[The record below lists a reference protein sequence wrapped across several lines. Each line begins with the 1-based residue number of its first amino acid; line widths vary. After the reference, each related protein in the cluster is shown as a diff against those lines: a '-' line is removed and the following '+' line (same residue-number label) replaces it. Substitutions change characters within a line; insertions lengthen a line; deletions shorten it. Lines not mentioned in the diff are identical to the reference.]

1 MYRMKKLFALL
12 FLSQILTAQ
21 QYKSVDFIKCDAYIV
36 PNFKEKSISG
46 IVEYEFIVIEEID
59 TISIDAIDMDL
70 TEVRINDKKVPFVN
84 DGKHLKLYEGFKKKN
99 NILSFTYSAKPK
111 QALYF
116 TGYFNETKPSISSLQ
131 VWSQGQGKYTSHW
144 LPSFDDVNEK
154 VIFNC
159 AIEVNSFFQTISNG
173 KIRIL
178 EGCYKFPVNKK
189 IFNYKMQK
197 PMSSY
202 LVMLAIGDFVKQ
214 TETTSSGTVLE
225 YYLDRKDSLKFEP
238 TYRHSKQIFEFLE
251 QEIGIKYP
259 WEVYRQVPV
268 RDFLY
273 AGMENT
279 TSTIFSQDFV
289 VDEIG
294 YNDKN
299 YLNVNAHELAH
310 QWFGDLVTAKE
321 SKHHWLQEGFATYY
335 ALLAE
340 QSVFGEDYFYHQL
353 WEMATQLER
362 ASAEDTEPILSEKA
376 SSLTFYKK
384 GAWAL
389 HALREEIGTENFK
402 KAVKKYLEKYQYKN
416 VDTDEFLVEIK
427 AVAPNFD
434 IQTYKKNW
442 LEAPGFDFQG
452 VQKYFNKASFI
463 QPFYE
468 VINSYQIPFA
478 DKKER
483 FEEIMQSEV
492 YFPVKKEILYQSEV
506 VPFEEKRRLINL
518 ALATNNLEVRQAVAQ
533 TVNTIPDNF
542 REEFENLLQ
551 DKSYITRE
559 IALFKLWKT
568 FKDDQ
573 YYYTQLSNGWEGLNY
588 NLKIANLTLKVVTK
602 GIAPSEKMEA
612 IAELEK
618 MTKLPYESDVRQ
630 AAIETILSLKLPS
643 EQVLI
648 SILESTLH
656 HKWQFVKFGKDKIRR
671 MLSNSQDRERFLA
684 IESKL
689 SDELKDRLQTFLKET
704 E

>member
-1 MYRMKKLFALL
+1 MLRYFFLFFSVLA
-12 FLSQILTAQ
+12 FSQ
-21 QYKSVDFIKCDAYIV
+21 QYKSVDFIRCYAYVNPI
-36 PNFKEKSISG
+36 FEEKSISG
-46 IVEYEFIVIEEID
+46 AIEYEFNIYKKID
-59 TISIDAIDMDL
+59 TISIDAVAMEIRD
-70 TEVRINDKKVPFVN
+70 VKINNKKVPFVN
-84 DGKHLKLYEGFKKKN
+84 DGKHLKLYKGFKKKK
-99 NILSFTYSAKPK
+99 NIISFTYSAKPK

-116 TGYFNETKPSISSLQ
+116 TGKDENLQ
-131 VWSQGQGKYTSHW
+131 IWTQGQGKYTSHW

-154 VIFNC
+154 VIFDIN
-159 AIEVNSFFQTISNG
+159 INFNSDYEVLSNG
-173 KIRIL
+173 IISSPLVSDGSETIWSFSMK
-178 EGCYKFPVNKK
+178 
-189 IFNYKMQK
+189 K

-202 LVMLAIGDFVKQ
+202 LLMLAIGKFSYTSDR
-214 TETTSSGTVLE
+214 TTSNTFLE

-251 QEIGIKYP
+251 QEIGIEYP

-289 VDEIG
+289 VDSIG

-340 QSVFGEDYFYHQL
+340 QSVFGDDYFYHQL

-389 HALREEIGTENFK
+389 HVLREEVGEENFK
-402 KAVKKYLEKYQYKN
+402 KAVKNYLEKYQYKN
-416 VDTDEFLVEIK
+416 VDTDEFLAEIK
-427 AVAPNFD
+427 KVAPNFD

-442 LEAPGFDFQG
+442 LETPGFDFQG
-452 VQKYFNKASFI
+452 VQKYLTNASFI
-463 QPFYE
+463 QTFYE
-468 VINSYQIPFA
+468 VINSYQISFA
-478 DKKER
+478 DKKNR
-483 FEEIMQSEV
+483 FEEIMQSDI
-492 YFPVKKEILYQSEV
+492 YFPVKKEILYQCEV
-506 VPFEEKRRLINL
+506 IPFEEKRELIEL
-518 ALATNNLEVRQAVAQ
+518 AMATNNFEVRQAVAQ
-533 TVNTIPDNF
+533 TVNTIQDDF
-542 REEFENLLQ
+542 REQFESLLQ
-551 DKSYITRE
+551 DNSYITKE
-559 IALFKLWKT
+559 IALFKLWKN
-568 FKDDQ
+568 FKEDQ

-588 NLKIANLTLKVVTK
+588 NLKIANLTLKIVTK
-602 GIAPSEKMEA
+602 GISPSDKIEA
-612 IAELEK
+612 ITELEK
-618 MTKLPYESDVRQ
+618 MTQLPYESGVRQ
-630 AAIETILSLKLPS
+630 AAIETLLSLQIPS

-648 SILESTLH
+648 SILESTLY

-671 MLSNSQDRERFLA
+671 MLSNAQDRERFKALQP
-684 IESKL
+684 KL
-689 SDELKDRLQTFLKET
+689 SEELQARLQTFLKET

>member
-1 MYRMKKLFALL
+1 MLRYFFLFFSVLA
-12 FLSQILTAQ
+12 FSQ
-21 QYKSVDFIKCDAYIV
+21 QYKSVDFITCYAFV
-36 PNFKEKSISG
+36 SPNFKEKSISG
-46 IVEYEFIVIEEID
+46 KVSYEFKVLKKID
-59 TISIDAIDMDL
+59 TIKIDGINMKFYEVILNGKPVSFYNSKKSLDL
-70 TEVRINDKKVPFVN
+70 F
-84 DGKHLKLYEGFKKKN
+84 EGFKKGKN
-99 NILSFTYSAKPK
+99 KLTFHYSVKPRK
-111 QALYF
+111 ALYF
-116 TGYFNETKPSISSLQ
+116 TGEDENLQ
-131 VWSQGQGKYTSHW
+131 IWTQGQGKYTSHW

-154 VIFNC
+154 VIFNLN
-159 AIEVNSFFQTISNG
+159 VSFDNKNDVISNG
-173 KIRIL
+173 K
-178 EGCYKFPVNKK
+178 
-189 IFNYKMQK
+189 FNSVEETLSFSSAPYERLWRFSMQK

-214 TETTSSGTVLE
+214 SEITSSGTVLE

-340 QSVFGEDYFYHQL
+340 QSVFGDDYFYHQL

-362 ASAEDTEPILSEKA
+362 ASAEDNEPILSEKA

-389 HALREEIGTENFK
+389 HALREDIGAENFK
-402 KAVKKYLEKYQYKN
+402 KAVKNYLEKYQYKN
-416 VDTDEFLVEIK
+416 VDTDEFLAEIK
-427 AVAPNFD
+427 AVSPDFD
-434 IQTYKKNW
+434 IQSYKKKW
-442 LEAPGFDFQG
+442 LETSGFDFQG
-452 VQKYFNKASFI
+452 VQKYLAKASFI
-463 QPFYE
+463 QTFYE

-478 DKKER
+478 DKKAR
-483 FEEIMQSEV
+483 FEEIMKSDV
-492 YFPVKKEILYQSEV
+492 YFPVKKEILYQCEV
-506 VPFEEKRRLINL
+506 VPFEEKRQLIEL

-533 TVNTIPDNF
+533 TVNTIPDDF
-542 REEFENLLQ
+542 REAFESLLQ
-551 DKSYITRE
+551 DKSYITKE
-559 IALFKLWKT
+559 IALFKLWKN
-568 FKDDQ
+568 FKEDQ
-573 YYYTQLSNGWEGLNY
+573 YYYTQLSNGWEGLSY
-588 NLKIANLTLKVVTK
+588 NLKIANLTLKIVTK
-602 GIAPSEKMEA
+602 GISPSDKIEA

-630 AAIETILSLKLPS
+630 AAIETILSLEIPS
-643 EQVLI
+643 EQVYVSL
-648 SILESTLH
+648 LEATLH
-656 HKWQFVKFGKDKIRR
+656 HKWQFVKYGKDKIRIL
-671 MLSNSQDRERFLA
+671 LSNDQKRAYYIQLKSR
-684 IESKL
+684 ISSTL
-689 SDELKDRLQTFLKET
+689 SNRLEQFLKET

>member
-1 MYRMKKLFALL
+1 MKKLFALL
-12 FLSQILTAQ
+12 FLSQILVGQ
-21 QYKSVDFIKCDAYIV
+21 QYKSVDFITCDANIGLCGYNNIC
-36 PNFKEKSISG
+36 G
-46 IVEYEFIVIEEID
+46 IVEYSFKVKSKID
-59 TISIDAIDMDL
+59 TISIDAITMDF
-70 TEVRINDKKVPFVN
+70 TDVKINNKKVPFVN
-84 DGKHLKLYEGFKKKN
+84 DGKHLKLYKGFKKGKN
-99 NILSFTYSAKPK
+99 KIQFSYKVQPK
-111 QALYF
+111 QAFYVVGGSNNF
-116 TGYFNETKPSISSLQ
+116 QAWT
-131 VWSQGQGKYTSHW
+131 QGQGKYTSHW

-154 VIFNC
+154 VVFNISVLE
-159 AIEVNSFFQTISNG
+159 ANLHNKNLIALSNG
-173 KIRIL
+173 IL
-178 EGCYKFPVNKK
+178 LNKEKFDIELSQMNKWQ
-189 IFNYKMQK
+189 YKMQK

-202 LVMLAIGDFVKQ
+202 LVMLAIGDFIKQ

-225 YYLDRKDSLKFEP
+225 YYLDRNDSLKFEP

-340 QSVFGEDYFYHQL
+340 QSVFGDDYFYHQL

-389 HALREEIGTENFK
+389 HALREEIGAENFK

-416 VDTDEFLVEIK
+416 VDTDEFLTEIK
-427 AVAPNFD
+427 SVAHNFD
-434 IQTYKKNW
+434 IQTYKRNW
-442 LEAPGFDFQG
+442 LETPGFDFQD
-452 VQKYFNKASFI
+452 VQKYLSKASFI

-468 VINSYQIPFA
+468 VINSYQIPFV
-478 DKKER
+478 DKKQR
-483 FEEIMQSEV
+483 FEELMQTNV

-506 VPFEEKRRLINL
+506 VPFVEKRQLIEL

-533 TVNTIPDNF
+533 TVKTIPDDF
-542 REEFENLLQ
+542 REQFETLLQ

-559 IALFKLWKT
+559 IALFKLWKN

-573 YYYTQLSNGWEGLNY
+573 YYYTQISNNWEGLNY

>member
-1 MYRMKKLFALL
+1 MKKLIGLL
-12 FLSQILTAQ
+12 FLSQIFYAQ
-21 QYKSVDFIKCDAYIV
+21 QYKKVDFITCDAFV
-36 PNFKEKSISG
+36 SPNFNEKSISG
-46 IVEYEFIVIEEID
+46 KVNYEFKVLEKID
-59 TISIDAIDMDL
+59 TISIDAVAVDFSD
-70 TEVRINDKKVPFVN
+70 VRINYKKVPFVY
-84 DGKHLKLYEGFKKKN
+84 DGKHLKLYKGFKKKDN
-99 NILSFTYSAKPK
+99 VLSFTYSAKPK
-111 QALYF
+111 QTLYF
-116 TGYFNETKPSISSLQ
+116 VGDEQDFQIWT
-131 VWSQGQGKYTSHW
+131 QGQGKYTSLW

-154 VIFNC
+154 VIFNLN
-159 AIEVNSFFQTISNG
+159 IGFDENYTILSNG
-173 KIRIL
+173 KVS
-178 EGCYKFPVNKK
+178 FPCFQENNERLW
-189 IFNYKMQK
+189 IYKMQK

-202 LVMLAIGDFVKQ
+202 LVMLAIGNFAKQ
-214 TETTSSGTVLE
+214 TETTSSGTILE
-225 YYLDRKDSLKFEP
+225 YYLDKKDCDKFEP
-238 TYRHSKQIFEFLE
+238 TYRHTKAIFEFLE
-251 QEIGIKYP
+251 QEIGMKYP
-259 WEVYRQVPV
+259 WEIYRQVPV

-289 VDEIG
+289 VDAIG

-353 WEMATQLER
+353 WEMATQLQK

-389 HALREEIGTENFK
+389 HALREEIGAENFK
-402 KAVKKYLEKYQYKN
+402 KAVKNYLEKYQFKN
-416 VDTDEFLVEIK
+416 VDTDEFLAEIK
-427 AVAPNFD
+427 TVSPNFD
-434 IQTYKKNW
+434 IQSYKKNW
-442 LEAPGFDFQG
+442 LQTSGFDFQG
-452 VQKYFNKASFI
+452 VQKYLAKASFI
-463 QPFYE
+463 QTFYE
-468 VINSYQIPFA
+468 VINSYQVPFA
-478 DKKER
+478 DKQQR

-492 YFPVKKEILYQSEV
+492 YFPVKKEILYQCETI
-506 VPFEEKRRLINL
+506 PFEEKRRLIEL

-533 TVNTIPDNF
+533 TVNTIPDDF
-542 REEFENLLQ
+542 REQFESLLQ

-568 FKDDQ
+568 FKEDQ

-602 GIAPSEKMEA
+602 GISPSEKMEA

-618 MTKLPYESDVRQ
+618 MTQLPYESGVRQ
-630 AAIETILSLKLPS
+630 AAMETILSLQLPS

-671 MLSNSQDRERFLA
+671 MLSNSQDRARYLA
-684 IESKL
+684 IQPQL
-689 SDELKDRLQTFLKET
+689 SETLQARLQTFLKET

>member
-1 MYRMKKLFALL
+1 MKKLFALL
-12 FLSQILTAQ
+12 FLSQILVAQ
-21 QYKSVDFIKCDAYIV
+21 QYKSVDFIKCDALV
-36 PNFKEKSISG
+36 TPNFNEKSISG
-46 IVEYEFIVIEEID
+46 KVSYEFKVLKKID
-59 TISIDAIDMDL
+59 TIKIDGINMEFYEVILNGKPVSFYNSKKSLDL
-70 TEVRINDKKVPFVN
+70 F
-84 DGKHLKLYEGFKKKN
+84 EGFKKGKN
-99 NILSFTYSAKPK
+99 KLTFHYSVKPK

-116 TGYFNETKPSISSLQ
+116 TGEDENLQ
-131 VWSQGQGKYTSHW
+131 IWTQGQGKYSSHW

-154 VIFNC
+154 MIFNLN
-159 AIEVNSFFQTISNG
+159 VSFDDKNDVISNG
-173 KIRIL
+173 K
-178 EGCYKFPVNKK
+178 
-189 IFNYKMQK
+189 FNSVEETLSFSSVPYERLWRFSMQK

-214 TETTSSGTVLE
+214 TETTSSGTILE

-251 QEIGIKYP
+251 KEIGIKYP

-340 QSVFGEDYFYHQL
+340 QSVFGDDYFYHQL
-353 WEMATQLER
+353 WEMATQLQR
-362 ASAEDTEPILSEKA
+362 ASAEDTEPVLSEKA

-384 GAWAL
+384 GAWAI
-389 HALREEIGTENFK
+389 HALREEIGEENFK

-416 VDTDEFLVEIK
+416 VDTDEFLAEIK

-434 IQTYKKNW
+434 IQAYKKSW
-442 LEAPGFDFQG
+442 LETSGFDFQG
-452 VQKYFNKASFI
+452 VQKYLNKASFI
-463 QPFYE
+463 QTFYE

-478 DKKER
+478 DKKAR
-483 FEEIMQSEV
+483 FEEIMESDV
-492 YFPVKKEILYQSEV
+492 YFPVKKEILYQCEV
-506 VPFEEKRRLINL
+506 VPFEEKRQLIEL

-533 TVNTIPDNF
+533 TINTIPDNF
-542 REEFENLLQ
+542 REEFESLLQ
-551 DKSYITRE
+551 DKSYMTRE

-573 YYYTQLSNGWEGLNY
+573 YYYTQLSNGWDGLNY

-602 GIAPSEKMEA
+602 GISPSEKMEA
-612 IAELEK
+612 ITELEK
-618 MTKLPYESDVRQ
+618 MTQLPYESGVRQ
-630 AAIETILSLKLPS
+630 AAMETILSLQLPS

-671 MLSNSQDRERFLA
+671 MLSTPQDRERFLA

-689 SDELKDRLQTFLKET
+689 SDELKERLQTFLKET

>member
-1 MYRMKKLFALL
+1 MKKLIGLL
-12 FLSQILTAQ
+12 FLSQFFYAQ
-21 QYKSVDFIKCDAYIV
+21 QYKKVDFITCDAFV
-36 PNFKEKSISG
+36 SPNFNDKSISG
-46 IVEYEFIVIEEID
+46 KVNYEFKVLEKID
-59 TISIDAIDMDL
+59 TISIDAVAVDFSD
-70 TEVRINDKKVPFVN
+70 VRINYKKVPFVY
-84 DGKHLKLYEGFKKKN
+84 DGKHLKLYKGFKKKDN
-99 NILSFTYSAKPK
+99 VLSFTYSAKPK
-111 QALYF
+111 QTLYF
-116 TGYFNETKPSISSLQ
+116 VGDEQDFQIWT
-131 VWSQGQGKYTSHW
+131 QGQGKFTSHW

-154 VIFNC
+154 VIFNLK
-159 AIEVNSFFQTISNG
+159 INSKSNNINISNG
-173 KIRIL
+173 KL
-178 EGCYKFPVNKK
+178 DEVKFYPPHNFDW
-189 IFNYKMQK
+189 IYQMQK

-202 LVMLAIGDFVKQ
+202 LVMSAIGDFVKQ

-251 QEIGIKYP
+251 QEIGMKYP
-259 WEVYRQVPV
+259 WEIYRQVPV

-289 VDEIG
+289 VDAIG

-353 WEMATQLER
+353 WEMATQLQK

-389 HALREEIGTENFK
+389 HALREEIGAENFK
-402 KAVKKYLEKYQYKN
+402 KAVKNYLEKYQFKN
-416 VDTDEFLVEIK
+416 VDTDEFLAEIK
-427 AVAPNFD
+427 TVSPNFD
-434 IQTYKKNW
+434 IQSYKKNW
-442 LEAPGFDFQG
+442 LQTSGFDFQG
-452 VQKYFNKASFI
+452 IQKYLAKASFI
-463 QPFYE
+463 EPFFE

-478 DKKER
+478 DKQQR
-483 FEEIMQSEV
+483 FEEIMESDV
-492 YFPVKKEILYQSEV
+492 YFPVKKEILYQCEV
-506 VPFEEKRRLINL
+506 VPFEEKRQLIEL
-518 ALATNNLEVRQAVAQ
+518 AMATNNLEVRQAVAQ
-533 TVNTIPDNF
+533 TVNTIPDDF
-542 REEFENLLQ
+542 REQFESLLQ

-568 FKDDQ
+568 FKEDQ

-602 GIAPSEKMEA
+602 GITPSEKMAA
-612 IAELEK
+612 ISELEK
-618 MTKLPYESDVRQ
+618 MTQLPYESGVRQ

-671 MLSNSQDRERFLA
+671 MLSNPQDRERFLA
-684 IESKL
+684 IQPQL
-689 SDELKDRLQTFLKET
+689 SDELKARLQTFLKET

>member
-1 MYRMKKLFALL
+1 MLRYFFLFFSVLA
-12 FLSQILTAQ
+12 FSQ
-21 QYKSVDFIKCDAYIV
+21 QYKSVDFITCDAFV
-36 PNFKEKSISG
+36 SPNFNEKSISG
-46 IVEYEFIVIEEID
+46 KVTYEFKVLEKID
-59 TISIDAIDMDL
+59 TISIDAVAMDF
-70 TEVRINDKKVPFVN
+70 TDVRINNIKVPFVN

-116 TGYFNETKPSISSLQ
+116 TSYFNETKPSISSLQ
-131 VWSQGQGKYTSHW
+131 VWTQGQGKYTSHW
-144 LPSFDDVNEK
+144 LPSFDDVKEK
-154 VIFNC
+154 VIFNLS
-159 AIEVNSFFQTISNG
+159 VSSNTHFTLLSNG
-173 KIRIL
+173 ENSNCIHELIDKNIC
-178 EGCYKFPVNKK
+178 G
-189 IFNYKMQK
+189 YKMKK

-340 QSVFGEDYFYHQL
+340 QSVFGDDYFYHQL

-389 HALREEIGTENFK
+389 HALREDIGAENFK
-402 KAVKKYLEKYQYKN
+402 KAVKNYLEKYQYKN
-416 VDTDEFLVEIK
+416 VDTDEFLAEIK
-427 AVAPNFD
+427 AVAPNFN
-434 IQTYKKNW
+434 INAYKLNW
-442 LEAPGFDFQG
+442 LETSGFDFQG
-452 VQKYFNKASFI
+452 VQKYLANAPFI
-463 QPFYE
+463 QTFYE

-478 DKKER
+478 DKKVR
-483 FEEIMQSEV
+483 FEEIMQSDV
-492 YFPVKKEILYQSEV
+492 YFPVKKEILYQCEV
-506 VPFEEKRRLINL
+506 VPFEEKRQLIEL

-533 TVNTIPDNF
+533 TLNTIPDDF
-542 REEFENLLQ
+542 REAFESLLK
-551 DKSYITRE
+551 DKSYITKE
-559 IALFKLWKT
+559 IALFKLWKN

-588 NLKIANLTLKVVTK
+588 NLKIANLTLKIVTK
-602 GIAPSEKMEA
+602 GISPSDKIEA

-618 MTKLPYESDVRQ
+618 MTQLPYESGVRQ
-630 AAIETILSLKLPS
+630 AAIETLLSLQIPS
-643 EQVLI
+643 EQVYISLI
-648 SILESTLH
+648 EATLH
-656 HKWQFVKFGKDKIRR
+656 HKWQFVKFGKDKLRII
-671 MLSNSQDRERFLA
+671 LSDDIKRKQLIALQN
-684 IESKL
+684 KL
-689 SDELKDRLQTFLKET
+689 SKELQERLQVFIKET

>member
-1 MYRMKKLFALL
+1 MKKLIGLL
-12 FLSQILTAQ
+12 FLSQIFYAQ
-21 QYKSVDFIKCDAYIV
+21 QYKKVDFITCNAFV
-36 PNFKEKSISG
+36 SPNFNEKSIYG
-46 IVEYEFIVIEEID
+46 EVTYEFKVLEKVD
-59 TISIDAIDMDL
+59 TISIDAVAMNFID
-70 TEVRINDKKVPFVN
+70 VRINNKKVPFVN
-84 DGKHLKLYEGFKKKN
+84 DGKQLKLYKGFKKKK
-99 NILSFTYSAKPK
+99 NIISFTYTAKPK
-111 QALYF
+111 QTMYF
-116 TGYFNETKPSISSLQ
+116 VGNEEDFQIWT
-131 VWSQGQGKYTSHW
+131 QGQGKFTSHW

-154 VIFNC
+154 VVFNLS
-159 AIEVNSFFQTISNG
+159 IEFMPLYNVLSNG
-173 KIRIL
+173 KMKNSFSFDKHNL
-178 EGCYKFPVNKK
+178 TTF
-189 IFNYKMQK
+189 FSMQK

-251 QEIGIKYP
+251 NEISIKYP
-259 WEVYRQVPV
+259 WQVYRQVPV

-289 VDEIG
+289 VDAIG

-353 WEMATQLER
+353 WEMATQLQK
-362 ASAEDTEPILSEKA
+362 ASAEDIEPILSEKA

-389 HALREEIGTENFK
+389 HALREEIGAENFK
-402 KAVKKYLEKYQYKN
+402 KAVKNYLEKYQFKN
-416 VDTDEFLVEIK
+416 VDTDEFLAEIK
-427 AVAPNFD
+427 TVSPNFD
-434 IQTYKKNW
+434 IQSYKKNW
-442 LEAPGFDFQG
+442 LQTSGFDFQG
-452 VQKYFNKASFI
+452 IQKYLAKASFI
-463 QPFYE
+463 EPFFE

-478 DKKER
+478 DKQQR
-483 FEEIMQSEV
+483 FEEIMESDV
-492 YFPVKKEILYQSEV
+492 YFPVKKEILYQCEV
-506 VPFEEKRRLINL
+506 VPFEEKRRLIEL
-518 ALATNNLEVRQAVAQ
+518 AMATNNLEVRQAVAQ
-533 TVNTIPDNF
+533 TVNTIPDDF
-542 REEFENLLQ
+542 REQFESLLQ

-568 FKDDQ
+568 FKEDQ

-602 GIAPSEKMEA
+602 GITPSEKMAA
-612 IAELEK
+612 ISELEK
-618 MTKLPYESDVRQ
+618 MTQLPYESGVRQ

-643 EQVLI
+643 EEVLI

-671 MLSNSQDRERFLA
+671 MLSNSQDRERYLA
-684 IESKL
+684 IQPQL
-689 SDELKDRLQTFLKET
+689 SETLQARLQVFLKET

>member
-1 MYRMKKLFALL
+1 MLRYFFLFFSVLA
-12 FLSQILTAQ
+12 FSQ
-21 QYKSVDFIKCDAYIV
+21 QYKSVDFIKCDAYLV
-36 PNFKEKSISG
+36 PNFKDKSISG
-46 IVEYEFIVIEEID
+46 QVFYEFKVLKNID
-59 TISIDAIDMDL
+59 TIKIDAVNIEFN
-70 TEVRINDKKVPFVN
+70 EVQLNNKPIKFHNS
-84 DGKHLKLYEGFKKKN
+84 GKSLILYEGFKRGKN
-99 NILSFTYSAKPK
+99 KLTFLYSTKPK

-116 TGYFNETKPSISSLQ
+116 TGEDENFQIWT
-131 VWSQGQGKYTSHW
+131 QGQGKYTSHW

-154 VIFNC
+154 VIFNINLDSNLKNI
-159 AIEVNSFFQTISNG
+159 ALSNG
-173 KIRIL
+173 IL
-178 EGCYKFPVNKK
+178 EAITEYPPLTSERKLHH
-189 IFNYKMQK
+189 YKMQK

-238 TYRHSKQIFEFLE
+238 TYRHSRQIFEFLE

-340 QSVFGEDYFYHQL
+340 QSVFGDDYFYHQL
-353 WEMATQLER
+353 WEMAAQLER
-362 ASAEDTEPILSEKA
+362 ASKEDTEPILSEKA

-389 HALREEIGTENFK
+389 HTLREDIGAENFK

-416 VDTDEFLVEIK
+416 VDTDEFLAEIK
-427 AVAPNFD
+427 AVSPDFD
-434 IQTYKKNW
+434 IQSYKKNW
-442 LEAPGFDFQG
+442 LEISGFDFQG
-452 VQKYFNKASFI
+452 VQKYLAKASFI
-463 QPFYE
+463 HTFYE

-478 DKKER
+478 DKKVL
-483 FEEIMQSEV
+483 FEEIMQSDV
-492 YFPVKKEILYQSEV
+492 YFPVKKEILYQCEV
-506 VPFEEKRRLINL
+506 VPIEEKRQLIEL

-533 TVNTIPDNF
+533 TVNTIPDDF
-542 REEFENLLQ
+542 REAFESLLQ
-551 DKSYITRE
+551 DKSYITNE
-559 IALFKLWKT
+559 IALFKLWKN
-568 FKDDQ
+568 FKEDQ
-573 YYYTQLSNGWEGLNY
+573 YYYTQLSEGWEGLNY
-588 NLKIANLTLKVVTK
+588 NLKIANLTLKIVTK
-602 GIAPSEKMEA
+602 GISPSDKIEA

-618 MTKLPYESDVRQ
+618 MTQLPYESDVRQ
-630 AAIETILSLKLPS
+630 AAIETILSLEIPS
-643 EQVLI
+643 EQVYVSL
-648 SILESTLH
+648 LEATLH
-656 HKWQFVKFGKDKIRR
+656 HKWQFVKYGKDKIRIL
-671 MLSNSQDRERFLA
+671 LSNDQKRAYYIQLKSR
-684 IESKL
+684 ISSTL
-689 SDELKDRLQTFLKET
+689 SNRLEQYLKET

>member
-12 FLSQILTAQ
+12 FLSQILVAQ
-21 QYKSVDFIKCDAYIV
+21 QYKSVDFIKCDAYV
-36 PNFKEKSISG
+36 SPNFNEKSISG
-46 IVEYEFIVIEEID
+46 AIEYEFNVVNKID
-59 TISIDAIDMDL
+59 TISIDAVAMDFI
-70 TEVRINDKKVPFVN
+70 EVRINNKRVPFIN
-84 DGKHLKLYEGFKKKN
+84 DGKHLKLYKGFKKKK
-99 NILSFTYSAKPK
+99 NILSFTYTANPK
-111 QALYF
+111 QTMYF
-116 TGYFNETKPSISSLQ
+116 VGNEQDFQIWT
-131 VWSQGQGKYTSHW
+131 QGQGKYTSYW

-154 VIFNC
+154 VIFNLK
-159 AIEVNSFFQTISNG
+159 VNFQPKFKVLANG
-173 KIRIL
+173 KHEFGMSQNGIMTSS
-178 EGCYKFPVNKK
+178 F
-189 IFNYKMQK
+189 KMEK

-202 LVMLAIGDFVKQ
+202 LVMLAIGDFIKQ
-214 TETTSSGTVLE
+214 TETSSSGTVLE

-238 TYRHSKQIFEFLE
+238 TYRHSKQIFELLE
-251 QEIGIKYP
+251 KEIGIQYP

-362 ASAEDTEPILSEKA
+362 ASEEDREPILSEKA

-416 VDTDEFLVEIK
+416 VETDEFLAEIK

-506 VPFEEKRRLINL
+506 VPFEEKRLLIEL

-533 TVNTIPDNF
+533 TINTIPDNF
-542 REEFENLLQ
+542 REEFESLLQ

-618 MTKLPYESDVRQ
+618 MTKIPYESDVRQ
-630 AAIETILSLKLPS
+630 AAIDTILSLKLPS

>member
-1 MYRMKKLFALL
+1 MKKLFALL
-12 FLSQILTAQ
+12 FLSQILVAQ
-21 QYKSVDFIKCDAYIV
+21 QYKSVDFIKCDAYV
-36 PNFKEKSISG
+36 SPNFNEKSISG
-46 IVEYEFIVIEEID
+46 KVIYEFKVLEKVD
-59 TISIDAIDMDL
+59 TISIDAVAMDFI
-70 TEVRINDKKVPFVN
+70 EVRINNKKVPFIN
-84 DGKHLKLYEGFKKKN
+84 DGKHLKLYKGFKKKK
-99 NILSFTYSAKPK
+99 NILSFTYTANPK
-111 QALYF
+111 QTMYF
-116 TGYFNETKPSISSLQ
+116 VGNEQDFQIWT
-131 VWSQGQGKYTSHW
+131 QGQGKYTSHW

-154 VIFNC
+154 VIFN
-159 AIEVNSFFQTISNG
+159 ININFNSNYEVLSNG
-173 KIRIL
+173 RISSPL
-178 EGCYKFPVNKK
+178 VSDDSETIWSFS
-189 IFNYKMQK
+189 MQK

-202 LVMLAIGDFVKQ
+202 LVMLAIGDFIKQ

-402 KAVKKYLEKYQYKN
+402 KAVKKYLQKYQYKN
-416 VDTDEFLVEIK
+416 VDTDEFLAEIK
-427 AVAPNFD
+427 AVAPSFD
-434 IQTYKKNW
+434 IQIYKKNW

-483 FEEIMQSEV
+483 FEEFMQSEV

>member
-1 MYRMKKLFALL
+1 MLYFSNLKIYQMKKLFVLL
-12 FLSQILTAQ
+12 FLSQIIYAQ
-21 QYKSVDFIKCDAYIV
+21 QYKSVDFIKCDAFLK
-36 PNFKEKSISG
+36 PDFKGKSVSG
-46 IVEYEFIVIEEID
+46 TITYEFKVLEKID
-59 TISIDAIDMDL
+59 TISIDAVAMDF
-70 TEVRINDKKVPFVN
+70 TEVKINNKKVPFLY
-84 DGKHLKLYEGFKKKN
+84 DGKQLKFYKGFKKKN

-116 TGYFNETKPSISSLQ
+116 TGENENLQ
-131 VWSQGQGKYTSHW
+131 IWTQGQGKYTSHW

-154 VIFNC
+154 IIFNLN
-159 AIEVNSFFQTISNG
+159 IDFNSDYEVLANGMLSSPLVSEENETIWS
-173 KIRIL
+173 
-178 EGCYKFPVNKK
+178 
-189 IFNYKMQK
+189 YKMQK

-259 WEVYRQVPV
+259 WEIYRQVPV

-340 QSVFGEDYFYHQL
+340 QSVFGDDYFYHQL
-353 WEMATQLER
+353 WEMATQLQR
-362 ASAEDTEPILSEKA
+362 ASTEDTEPILSEKA

-389 HALREEIGTENFK
+389 HVLREEIGAENFK
-402 KAVKKYLEKYQYKN
+402 KAVKKYLEKYQFKN
-416 VDTDEFLVEIK
+416 VDTDEFLAEIK
-427 AVAPNFD
+427 TVSPNFD
-434 IQTYKKNW
+434 IQSYKKNW
-442 LEAPGFDFQG
+442 LQTSGFDFQN
-452 VQKYFNKASFI
+452 VQKYLDKASFI
-463 QPFYE
+463 KPFYE

-478 DKKER
+478 DKKNR
-483 FEEIMQSEV
+483 FEEIMQSDV
-492 YFPVKKEILYQSEV
+492 YFPVKKEILYQCEV
-506 VPFEEKRRLINL
+506 VPFEKKRQLIEM
-518 ALATNNLEVRQAVAQ
+518 ALATNNIEVRQAVAQ
-533 TVNTIPDNF
+533 TVNTIPDDF
-542 REEFENLLQ
+542 REKFESLLQ

-568 FKDDQ
+568 FKEDQ

-602 GIAPSEKMEA
+602 GISPSEKMEA
-612 IAELEK
+612 IAALEK
-618 MTKLPYESDVRQ
+618 MTQLPYESGVRQ
-630 AAIETILSLKLPS
+630 AAIETILSLQLPS

-656 HKWQFVKFGKDKIRR
+656 HKWQFVKFGKDKIRA
-671 MLSNSQDRERFLA
+671 MLSNPQVRERFLA

-689 SDELKDRLQTFLKET
+689 SDELKERLQTFLKET